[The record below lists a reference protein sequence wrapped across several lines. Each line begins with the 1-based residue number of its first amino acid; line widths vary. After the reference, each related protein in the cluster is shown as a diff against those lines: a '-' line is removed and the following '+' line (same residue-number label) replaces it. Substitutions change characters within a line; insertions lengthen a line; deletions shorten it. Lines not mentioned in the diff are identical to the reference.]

1 MLYTV
6 ANDAWTP
13 GSPLSA
19 SETRSGLYRTRGEAA
34 GIAAG
39 RRLLAVSVRYD
50 AKRCVVTST
59 PPAGREL
66 CANWSAPAIV
76 GPTGGVTV
84 LATIPAALVS
94 LIGPSRLRIHAAE
107 SMLASPHLP
116 GRNRAALP
124 MGRR

>member
-6 ANDAWTP
+6 ANDTWTP

-39 RRLLAVSVRYD
+39 RRLIAVSVRYD
-50 AKRCVVTST
+50 ARRCVVTPT

-66 CANWSAPAIV
+66 GGDWSAPAIV
-76 GPTGGVTV
+76 GPTGGVTA
-84 LATIPAALVS
+84 LATIPAALVHP
-94 LIGPSRLRIHAAE
+94 LGPSRLRVHVE
-107 SMLASPHLP
+107 HPGLASPHLP
-116 GRNRAALP
+116 GRDGAALP
-124 MGRR
+124 RGRR